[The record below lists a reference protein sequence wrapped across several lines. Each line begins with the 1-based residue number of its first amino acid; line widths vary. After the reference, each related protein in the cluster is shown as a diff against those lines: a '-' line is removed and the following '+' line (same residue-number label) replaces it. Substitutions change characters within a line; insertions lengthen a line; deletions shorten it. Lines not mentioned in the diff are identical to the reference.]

1 LNSDDDGVSDGI
13 SNATNENLNIEEGN
27 DDSEEDS
34 LPNFTEDVNN
44 MVVGVNFANSSI
56 NHSSSS
62 GKRKKP
68 QQCTNKSVKKRR
80 KVQEWE
86 HNFFSV

>member
-1 LNSDDDGVSDGI
+1 LKSDDDGVGDGI
-13 SNATNENLNIEEGN
+13 SNATNENLNIEEDS
-27 DDSEEDS
+27 DDSKEDD

-44 MVVGVNFANSSI
+44 MVVGVSFANSSS
-56 NHSSSS
+56 NHSRSS

-80 KVQEWE
+80 KVQE
-86 HNFFSV
+86 

>member
-1 LNSDDDGVSDGI
+1 LKSDDDGVGDGI
-13 SNATNENLNIEEGN
+13 SNATNENLNIEEDS
-27 DDSEEDS
+27 DDSKEDD

-44 MVVGVNFANSSI
+44 MVVGVNFANSSS
-56 NHSSSS
+56 NHSRSS

-80 KVQEWE
+80 KVQE
-86 HNFFSV
+86 

>member
-1 LNSDDDGVSDGI
+1 LNSDDDGVGDEI
-13 SNATNENLNIEEGN
+13 SNPTNENLNIEEDG
-27 DDSEEDS
+27 

-44 MVVGVNFANSSI
+44 MVVGVNFVNSSS
-56 NHSSSS
+56 NHSNSS

-86 HNFFSV
+86 HSFFSV

>member
-1 LNSDDDGVSDGI
+1 
-13 SNATNENLNIEEGN
+13 
-27 DDSEEDS
+27 
-34 LPNFTEDVNN
+34 

-80 KVQEWE
+80 KVQE
-86 HNFFSV
+86 